1 MTEQERDQRI
11 AEEFATGTDIPEVAA
26 RHGLTEAH
34 VDRIIEE
41 ATLAKPQREKGLA
54 NWGNRL
60 VLSLAVGWLAWLATF
75 RLNYW
80 VIPLVGIGFFTI
92 VSAIVGRRR

>member
-1 MTEQERDQRI
+1 MTDQERDQHI
-11 AEEFATGTDIPEVAA
+11 AEEFATGTDIPEIAA
-26 RHGLTEAH
+26 RYGLSEAY
-34 VDRIIEE
+34 VDRIIEQ
-41 ATLAKPQREKGLA
+41 ATLTKPYREKGLA

-80 VIPLVGIGFFTI
+80 VIPLVGVGFFAI